1 MSHRQKKRARS
12 VARTAL
18 VTAVSLDLLAI
29 TLPARA
35 QDAAAAPTSSE
46 AETLDEVI
54 VTGIRAAQQ
63 RAIDIKRAAPQIV
76 DSISA
81 DDIGKLPD
89 VTIADSLQRIPG
101 VQIRREAGEGGAVN
115 LRGLPQVATLLNG
128 EQYLGANSI
137 TGVQPN
143 FGDIPSQLFGGVD
156 VLKTP
161 TASLLN
167 GGITGTINL
176 RTHRPFDLGEGF
188 STTAAV
194 EGAYGS
200 GKGDVEPQGNALVAW
215 RNEKFGALVS
225 VSYADVTQAN
235 YRNGLQQDSGWTGRP
250 NEGAAWPTDVAGD
263 INGDGD
269 ATDAFISYQ
278 GHVALNKFTE
288 RERKGLNA
296 SFQVNFTDSLR
307 LTADAFFTDQTQF
320 DRTAGFAA
328 EDKWQRWEW
337 WTPVESTPTGA
348 MIGSNELQTTQV
360 FLLDTRRLKAYSD
373 LNRTDSQSQN
383 YNLELAFDNG
393 GKFKGAFRAMVAN
406 AEQNRVNSYADI
418 DLADGSQWNI
428 QNNYYPGGVQNPYPN
443 GYAGFPQIT
452 ADYTGEHVAFSGFPA
467 EVGDLDAYSIGAL
480 SSENNFDKEADFK
493 VFRLDGSY
501 QVSENFSFDA
511 GLRFSTREV
520 DNFEYHYLA
529 PFYDSGC
536 LVKWKATDVTLNGG
550 GIAGACTAG
559 DAGGISAGNPT
570 GSYTALGRMPLSSFG
585 DQVITVRDF
594 GGASG
599 VPAFYV
605 LDPAAMDN
613 PKAFHDSLF
622 PGNVKVADPGR
633 SYKVGVDQKTAFL
646 QGNIKGDDAP
656 YNLNVG
662 LRLIKTELEVTQ
674 NRVGAPQ
681 PYGAPN
687 ADDGDIVT
695 SRDFTDVLPAVN
707 FSYDIHEDLKL
718 RLGYSRAMTLLD
730 LQQWGGALS
739 PSYAIN
745 SSITPPRFEV
755 VSASS
760 DGNPELDPWRSENY
774 DVSLEWYPTDQ
785 TLLSL
790 AWFYVNID
798 SFISRGT
805 VSMELPD
812 QDGVVRRAVD
822 VTTNVQGEG
831 GTLKGVEFGAKHAF
845 TNLSGIW
852 SNFGV
857 DANYTYSP
865 SSTGETDLSGNTV
878 PFQDNSVHQTNLVLW
893 YQGEKFQAR
902 VAHNYRSKRAVALD
916 QVWGTEGL
924 TLYQRPTNYIDASV
938 SYDITPDFTVYL
950 QGSNLTDEYEDY
962 YLQFSNQYGYQHIY
976 ERRLVLGVRARF
988 GAAKR

>member
-1 MSHRQKKRARS
+1 MSHRQEKRARRA
-12 VARTAL
+12 ARTAL
-18 VTAVSLDLLAI
+18 VTAVSFDLLALA
-29 TLPARA
+29 LPAHA
-35 QDAAAAPTSSE
+35 QDAAP
-46 AETLDEVI
+46 AESIEEVV

-63 RAIDIKRAAPQIV
+63 RAIDIKRDAAQIV

-81 DDIGKLPD
+81 EDIGKLPD

-176 RTHRPFDLGEGF
+176 RTHRPFDLQEGF
-188 STTAAV
+188 FATAAV
-194 EGAYGS
+194 EGAYGE
-200 GKGDVEPQGNALVAW
+200 GQGDVEPQGNALLAW
-215 RNEKFGALVS
+215 RNERFGMLLSA
-225 VSYADVTQAN
+225 SYANVTQAN
-235 YRNGLQQDSGWTGRP
+235 YRNGLQQDAGWTGRP
-250 NEGAAWPTDVAGD
+250 NEGTAWPNDVAGD

-288 RERKGLNA
+288 RERTGLNA

-337 WTPVESTPTGA
+337 WTPQESTPTGA
-348 MIGSNELQTTQV
+348 MIGTNELQTTQV
-360 FLLDTRRLKAYSD
+360 YLLDTRRLKAYSD
-373 LNRTDSQSQN
+373 LARTESKSQN
-383 YNLELAFDNG
+383 YNLELAFDND
-393 GKFKGAFRAMVAN
+393 GKFKGAFRAMFAD

-428 QNNYYPGGVQNPYPN
+428 QGNYYPGGVQNPYPN

-452 ADYTGEHVAFSGFPA
+452 ADYRGEHVAFSGFPG
-467 EVGDLDAYSIGAL
+467 EVADLDAYSIGAL
-480 SSENNFDKEADFK
+480 TSENNFDKDADMQ

-501 QVSENFSFDA
+501 EVSEHFSFDA
-511 GLRFSTREV
+511 GLRYSSRETE
-520 DNFEYHYLA
+520 DFEYHYLA
-529 PFYDSGC
+529 PFYAAQSSNGTGC

-559 DAGGISAGNPT
+559 DAGGISASNPT
-570 GSYTALGRMPLSSFG
+570 GSYTALGRMPLSQFG
-585 DQVITVRDF
+585 DQVITVKDF
-594 GGASG
+594 GGATG
-599 VPAFYV
+599 VPNFFV

-633 SYKVGVDQKTAFL
+633 SYKVAVDQTTAYL
-646 QGNIKGDDAP
+646 QGNIKGEDAP

-662 LRLIKTELEVTQ
+662 LRIIKTDLEVTQ
-674 NRVGAPQ
+674 NSVGAPQ

-687 ADDGDIVT
+687 VDAGDIVT
-695 SRDFTDVLPAVN
+695 QRDFTDILPAVN
-707 FSYDIHEDLKL
+707 FSYDFTDDLKL

-785 TLLSL
+785 TLLSF

-805 VSMELPD
+805 VEMELPD
-812 QDGVVRRAVD
+812 QDGVVRRSVN
-822 VTTNVQGEG
+822 VTTNVQGDG
-831 GTLKGVEFGAKHAF
+831 GTLKGVELGLKHAF
-845 TNLSGIW
+845 TNLPGAW
-852 SNFGV
+852 ANFGI

-865 SSTGETDLSGNTV
+865 SSTGEKDLSGNTV
-878 PFQDNSVHQTNLVLW
+878 PFQDNSVDQTNLALW

-924 TLYQRPTNYIDASV
+924 TLYQSPTNYVDASV
-938 SYDITPDFTVYL
+938 SYDVTPDFTVYL
-950 QGSNLTDEYEDY
+950 QGSNLTNEYEHY
-962 YLQFSNQYGYQHIY
+962 YLQFPNQYGYQNIY
-976 ERRLVLGVRARF
+976 ERRFALGVRARF